1 MSEEECDNQEDCIA
15 FDKESLKIELLALTK
30 AERMIIIEEY
40 LRNAHQFGVGMKEFG
55 EFMKW
60 FDELED

>member
-1 MSEEECDNQEDCIA
+1 MSEEKCDTQEECIA
-15 FDKESLKIELLALTK
+15 FDKEALKNELLALTK
-30 AERMIIIEEY
+30 AERMLIIEEY
-40 LRNAHQFGVGMKEFG
+40 LRNAQQFGVGMKEFG

>member
-1 MSEEECDNQEDCIA
+1 MSEEECDTQKECIE
-15 FDKESLKIELLALTK
+15 FDKESLKQELQALTK
-30 AERMIIIEEY
+30 SERMLIIDEY
-40 LRNAHQFGVGMKEFG
+40 LRNAHQFGVGMKEFS